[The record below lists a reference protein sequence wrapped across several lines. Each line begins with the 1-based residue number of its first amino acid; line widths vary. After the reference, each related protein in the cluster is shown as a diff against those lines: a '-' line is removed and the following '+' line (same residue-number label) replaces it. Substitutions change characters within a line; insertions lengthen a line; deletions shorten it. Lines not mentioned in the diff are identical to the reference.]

1 MSVMLTGAFGGN
13 ELLKYVQINAYSI
26 GWADSIIFK
35 KHRELVSQ
43 GHESWVFWG
52 RGNHDQDSHM
62 QKISSNPR
70 VYLDAF
76 QTLVDG
82 KIGFH
87 SKASTKYLL
96 RQLDM
101 IDPDIIHLHII
112 IGYYLNV
119 EMLFEWIAKHHC
131 KVIWPLHDCWA
142 FTGHC
147 IHFTYAGCTQW
158 KSHCASSGPCPQK
171 RTYPITVF
179 GGDRSVKW
187 NFMQKQRLFTMVP
200 RERMRLIVPSQ
211 WLADL
216 AKQSFLGKYEIE
228 VHGNT
233 INSKVFKPTKT
244 DFRERYD
251 IGDRFIVLGVA
262 STWGERKGLDYFIKL
277 AQDLDPKRFAVV
289 AVGLNRKQIKTAGKM
304 LIALPRTDSM
314 KDLAGIYTAA
324 DVLLNPS
331 AEETFG
337 MNVAE
342 ASACGTRSIVI
353 EGSACAEVA
362 KDAIAVPQDYY
373 AFLNEIKRLE
383 ERSAIAPSVGVLSTT
398 SSDL

>member
-1 MSVMLTGAFGGN
+1 
-13 ELLKYVQINAYSI
+13 
-26 GWADSIIFK
+26 
-35 KHRELVSQ
+35 
-43 GHESWVFWG
+43 
-52 RGNHDQDSHM
+52 
-62 QKISSNPR
+62 
-70 VYLDAF
+70 
-76 QTLVDG
+76 
-82 KIGFH
+82 
-87 SKASTKYLL
+87 
-96 RQLDM
+96 
-101 IDPDIIHLHII
+101 
-112 IGYYLNV
+112 
-119 EMLFEWIAKHHC
+119 
-131 KVIWPLHDCWA
+131 
-142 FTGHC
+142 
-147 IHFTYAGCTQW
+147 
-158 KSHCASSGPCPQK
+158 
-171 RTYPITVF
+171 
-179 GGDRSVKW
+179 
-187 NFMQKQRLFTMVP
+187 MQKQRLFTMVP